1 MKQNRLSSDSGGTEK
16 IRDMLETGLSSE
28 IGTKELGNW
37 RRSLSETSHDSLW
50 FYKVNIYIYFF
61 LNRLYKNQWFL
72 IWTLQVWLYLS
83 RYIYNWY
90 FSTLCILTCFHSKVT
105 NYKCPDKELTHVC
118 YKSLLIDKA
127 RHSNW
132 SQPDMHV
139 IKVKTAWIWLWYQP
153 LFIVIYKKSLEF
165 VQMICTEIQLQ
176 PLHAYVCF
184 KIQKAYV
191 HKSEF
196 SWQCSI

>member
-1 MKQNRLSSDSGGTEK
+1 MKQNRLSSDRGGTEK
-16 IRDMLETGLSSE
+16 IRDMLWDMSSG
-28 IGTKELGNW
+28 IGTKGLGNW
-37 RRSLSETSHDSLW
+37 RRSQSETSHDSLW
-50 FYKVNIYIYFF
+50 FYKANILYIYF
-61 LNRLYKNQWFL
+61 LNRLYKNQSFL

-105 NYKCPDKELTHVC
+105 NYKYPDKELTHVC

-153 LFIVIYKKSLEF
+153 LFIGFLRNPWNLYRWY
-165 VQMICTEIQLQ
+165 VQRFSFSRCM
-176 PLHAYVCF
+176 HVCF